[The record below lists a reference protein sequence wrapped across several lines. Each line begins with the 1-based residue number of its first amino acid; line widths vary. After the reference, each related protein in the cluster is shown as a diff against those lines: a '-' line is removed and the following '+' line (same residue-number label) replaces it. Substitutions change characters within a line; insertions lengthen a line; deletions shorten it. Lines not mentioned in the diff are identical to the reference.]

1 MHIFFGGA
9 NVITSLSELE
19 HVKKNAKKMV
29 KKRASASAAAAAVPL
44 PGLDIGADVAIMLEL
59 ISSINKKF
67 GLSKEQIDELDIET
81 KRMLLV
87 IITSL
92 GSEIVGQVVTK
103 QLITQLLKKVGT
115 KVATKSIA
123 KFVPI
128 IGQATA
134 AGISF
139 ASMKY
144 LGDAHVEECY
154 EVSKRFIQ
162 NQKTKEKVNI

>member
-1 MHIFFGGA
+1 M
-9 NVITSLSELE
+9 ITSFSELE
-19 HVKKNAKKMV
+19 RVKKEAKKMV
-29 KKRASASAAAAAVPL
+29 KKRASLSGAAAAIPL
-44 PGLDIGADVAIMLEL
+44 PGVDIGADITIMLEL
-59 ISSINKKF
+59 INSINKKF
-67 GLSKEQIDELDIET
+67 GLSPEQIEELDLET

-92 GSEIVGQVVTK
+92 GSELAGQVITK
-103 QLITQLLKKVGT
+103 QLVTQLLKKVGT

-144 LGDAHVEECY
+144 LGDSHVEECY
-154 EVSKRFIQ
+154 AVSKKFVN
-162 NQKTKEKVNI
+162 NQKAKEKVTI

>member
-1 MHIFFGGA
+1 
-9 NVITSLSELE
+9 
-19 HVKKNAKKMV
+19 
-29 KKRASASAAAAAVPL
+29 
-44 PGLDIGADVAIMLEL
+44 MLEL
-59 ISSINKKF
+59 INSINKKF
-67 GLSKEQIDELDIET
+67 GLSPEQIEELDLET

-92 GSEIVGQVVTK
+92 GNELAEQVITK
-103 QLITQLLKKVGT
+103 QLVTQLLKKVGT

-144 LGDAHVEECY
+144 LGDSHVEECY
-154 EVSKRFIQ
+154 AVSKKFIN
-162 NQKTKEKVNI
+162 NQKAKEKVTI

>member
-1 MHIFFGGA
+1 M
-9 NVITSLSELE
+9 
-19 HVKKNAKKMV
+19 
-29 KKRASASAAAAAVPL
+29 
-44 PGLDIGADVAIMLEL
+44 PGVDIGADITIMLEL
-59 ISSINKKF
+59 INSINKKF
-67 GLSKEQIDELDIET
+67 GLSPEQIEELDLET

-92 GSEIVGQVVTK
+92 GNELAEQVITK
-103 QLITQLLKKVGT
+103 QLVTQLLKKVGT

-144 LGDAHVEECY
+144 LGDSHVEECY
-154 EVSKRFIQ
+154 AVSKKFIN
-162 NQKTKEKVNI
+162 NQKAKEKVTI